1 MFSLQDYAMLLSTLK
16 ENVHMLINTCTD
28 ENIWWFILGVI
39 VLFLLIV
46 FLAIKKAKN
55 SKNENLK
62 RFVWL
67 IISIFFYLDT
77 LARLLVIVLQNII
90 NFT

>member
-1 MFSLQDYAMLLSTLK
+1 MFSLQDYAMLLSTQ
-16 ENVHMLINTCTD
+16 EYVHMLINTCTD
-28 ENIWWFILGVI
+28 ENIRWFILGFI

-62 RFVWL
+62 RFV
-67 IISIFFYLDT
+67 
-77 LARLLVIVLQNII
+77 
-90 NFT
+90 

>member
-1 MFSLQDYAMLLSTLK
+1 MFSIQDYAMLLSTL
-16 ENVHMLINTCTD
+16 EEYVHMLINTCTD
-28 ENIWWFILGVI
+28 ENIWWFILGFI

>member
-1 MFSLQDYAMLLSTLK
+1 MFSLQDYAMLLSTL
-16 ENVHMLINTCTD
+16 EEYVHMLINTCTD
-28 ENIWWFILGVI
+28 ENIWWFILGFI

-55 SKNENLK
+55 NKNENLK

>member
-1 MFSLQDYAMLLSTLK
+1 MFSLQDYAMLLSTL
-16 ENVHMLINTCTD
+16 EEYVHMLINTCTD
-28 ENIWWFILGVI
+28 ENIWWFILGFI

-55 SKNENLK
+55 NKNENLK

-67 IISIFFYLDT
+67 IISIFSIWT
-77 LARLLVIVLQNII
+77 LYS
-90 NFT
+90 

>member
-1 MFSLQDYAMLLSTLK
+1 MFSFQDYAMLLSTL
-16 ENVHMLINTCTD
+16 EEYVHMLINTCTD

>member
-1 MFSLQDYAMLLSTLK
+1 MFSLQDYAMLLSTL
-16 ENVHMLINTCTD
+16 EEYVHMLINTCTD
-28 ENIWWFILGVI
+28 ENIRWFILGFI

-55 SKNENLK
+55 NKNENLK

>member
-1 MFSLQDYAMLLSTLK
+1 MFSLQDYAMLLSTL
-16 ENVHMLINTCTD
+16 EEYVHMLINTCTD

-77 LARLLVIVLQNII
+77 LARLFVIVLQNII

>member
-1 MFSLQDYAMLLSTLK
+1 MFSLQDYAMLLSTL
-16 ENVHMLINTCTD
+16 EEYVHMLINTCTD
-28 ENIWWFILGVI
+28 ENIWWFILGFI

-77 LARLLVIVLQNII
+77 LARPFGDS
-90 NFT
+90 FTKYN

>member
-1 MFSLQDYAMLLSTLK
+1 MFSLQDYAMLLSTL
-16 ENVHMLINTCTD
+16 EEYVHMLINTCTD

-77 LARLLVIVLQNII
+77 LDRLLVIVLQNII

>member
-1 MFSLQDYAMLLSTLK
+1 MFSLQDYAMLLSTL
-16 ENVHMLINTCTD
+16 EEYVHMLINTCTD
-28 ENIWWFILGVI
+28 ENIWWFILGFI

-55 SKNENLK
+55 NKNENLK

-67 IISIFFYLDT
+67 IISMFSIWT
-77 LARLLVIVLQNII
+77 LYS
-90 NFT
+90 

>member
-1 MFSLQDYAMLLSTLK
+1 MFSLQDYAMLLSTL
-16 ENVHMLINTCTD
+16 EEYVHMLINTCTD

>member
-1 MFSLQDYAMLLSTLK
+1 MFSFQDYAMLLSTL
-16 ENVHMLINTCTD
+16 EEYVHMLINTCTD
-28 ENIWWFILGVI
+28 ENIWWFILGFI

-55 SKNENLK
+55 NKNENLK